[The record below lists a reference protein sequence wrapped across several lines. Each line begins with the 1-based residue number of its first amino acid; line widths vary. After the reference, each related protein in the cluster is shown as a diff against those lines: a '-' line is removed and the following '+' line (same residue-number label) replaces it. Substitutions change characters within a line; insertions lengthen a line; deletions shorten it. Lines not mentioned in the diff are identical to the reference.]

1 MRVSFD
7 LATPYRPP
15 TFVAA
20 KRFKYHRW
28 LSTDRSWAS
37 LGHRTSAAYDKGHTS
52 HWRSTSDMGLGRVGR
67 GRTLSEICAT
77 SASPPTATNER
88 TSHEVRVVPLFVWA

>member
-15 TFVAA
+15 TLVAA
-20 KRFKYHRW
+20 KLSIHRW

-52 HWRSTSDMGLGRVGR
+52 HGRSTSDMGLGRVGH
-67 GRTLSEICAT
+67 GRTVSEIRAT

-88 TSHEVRVVPLFVWA
+88 TSHEVRVEQLFV